1 MSEVV
6 AELKS
11 ITKYFGPFRANYNL
25 NLTLKKGEVHALLG
39 ENGAGKSTLMNIF
52 YGIHKPSSGEIFVRG
67 KNVRIT
73 DPIAAI
79 KLGIGM
85 VHQHFMLIGPLTV
98 AENIVLGMEPRSWW
112 GKIKRG
118 EACEEVRRIS
128 KEFGLEVDP
137 LAKIENLS
145 VGMQQRVEILKTLYR
160 GAEIIILDEP
170 TAVLTPQ
177 EIVEL
182 GVIIKRL
189 TAQGKSIVIITHKL
203 KEIKNFAHLCT
214 VIRKGEYVD
223 TVEVE
228 KTSEEDLAAL
238 MVGRKVDLK
247 VTGEKKVPGPLI
259 LSIKNLCV
267 QNDRGLPA
275 VSSLD
280 LDVFR
285 GEILGIA
292 GIDGNGQSE
301 FVEALVGV
309 RKIVEGSLLHNGE
322 ELAGLNPREIAHK
335 KIACIPHDRQV
346 DGLVLDFTI
355 AENSALKNYHKF
367 PQSKWGIL
375 NPKAIIKFSKELIA
389 KFDVRPPLENKLA
402 KELSGGNQQK
412 VIIGRELALD
422 PDLLIACQPT
432 RGLDVGAIEY
442 VHRSLIDQR
451 NAGKAVLLFSLELD
465 EVLNLSDRIAVIS
478 EGKIVKIFNKDE
490 ANEKNVGFYMGGGR
504 A

>member
-1 MSEVV
+1 MTEVI
-6 AELKS
+6 AELKN
-11 ITKYFGPFRANYNL
+11 ITKYFGHFRANYNL

-52 YGIHKPSSGEIFVRG
+52 YGIHRPSSGEILVRG
-67 KNVRIT
+67 HKVNIT

-85 VHQHFMLIGPLTV
+85 VHQHFMLIDPLTV

-112 GKIKRG
+112 GKINREK
-118 EACEEVRRIS
+118 AAQDVKRIS

-137 LAKIENLS
+137 HAKIEDLS

-177 EIVEL
+177 EIIEL

-203 KEIKNFAHLCT
+203 KEIKNFANLCT

-223 TVEVE
+223 TVDVSQ
-228 KTSEEDLAAL
+228 TSEEDLAAL
-238 MVGRKVDLK
+238 MVGRKVNLNVSGENKIAGPVLMTIKDLY
-247 VTGEKKVPGPLI
+247 VL
-259 LSIKNLCV
+259 
-267 QNDRGLPA
+267 NDRRLPA
-275 VSSLD
+275 VTSLN
-280 LDVFR
+280 LDIHS

-292 GIDGNGQSE
+292 GVDGNGQHE
-301 FVEALVGV
+301 LVEALIGV
-309 RKIVEGSLLHNGE
+309 RKAQGSILHRGD
-322 ELAGLNPREIAHK
+322 ELVGLTPREIAEK
-335 KIACIPHDRQV
+335 KVACIPEDRQKN
-346 DGLVLDFTI
+346 GLVLDFSI
-355 AENSALKNYHKF
+355 SENSILKNYHKN
-367 PQSKWGIL
+367 PQSKWGL
-375 NPKAIIKFSKELIA
+375 LDPKEIVRFSKNLIA
-389 KFDVRPPLENKLA
+389 RFDVRPPEENKTA
-402 KELSGGNQQK
+402 RQLSGGNQQK
-412 VIIGRELALD
+412 VIIGRELALN

-442 VHRSLIDQR
+442 VHQALIEQR
-451 NAGKAVLLFSLELD
+451 NAGKAVMLFSLELD

-478 EGKIVKIFNKDE
+478 GGKIVKIFNKDE

-504 A
+504 V